1 MADTM
6 TSVTVDPARLWASIQ
21 DTAAFGACAG
31 GGVNRLTLG
40 DDDRQVRD
48 WFRAAAEAA
57 GCTVTVDE
65 VGNMFAR
72 RAGRRAGLAPIGIGS
87 HLDTQPTGGKFD
99 GILGVL
105 AGLEVLR
112 ALASAGHVTNAPLE
126 IVNWTNEEGSRFAPA
141 MLGSGVFTGVHT
153 AAFARSRRDGDGVSF
168 GEAIERIGYRG
179 EATGAHAFAAMFE
192 LHIEQGPILDEEA
205 VPIGVVTGVQG
216 VRWLDVTLRGT
227 TGHTGATPMRLRRN
241 ALLGAAGIVEAVD
254 GIARDHGPDAVATVG
269 SLDVSPN
276 SRNVIPGAV
285 TLSVDMRHR
294 DDDVL
299 AAMAASFEHRLPAIA
314 AALGLDHEV
323 TTILDAP
330 AVHFDPR
337 LVAVV
342 EAGADQAGLAHRR
355 LTSGAMHDAAYLARV
370 TPTTM
375 IFVPCRD
382 GVSHNVAEFSSPEAC
397 ANGAQVLL
405 NAVLALD
412 ASLDNGA

>member
-1 MADTM
+1 MA
-6 TSVTVDPARLWASIQ
+6 A
-21 DTAAFGACAG
+21 
-31 GGVNRLTLG
+31 
-40 DDDRQVRD
+40 
-48 WFRAAAEAA
+48 
-57 GCTVTVDE
+57 
-65 VGNMFAR
+65 VGNRRAR
-72 RAGRRAGLAPIGIGS
+72 RAGRRAGLAPIAIGS

-99 GILGVL
+99 GVLGVL

-112 ALASAGHVTNAPLE
+112 ALEDAGHVTNAPLE

-153 AAFARSRRDGDGVSF
+153 PEFARGLRDGDGVTF
-168 GEAIERIGYRG
+168 GDALERIGYRG
-179 EATGAHAFAAMFE
+179 AATGAHPFEAMFE
-192 LHIEQGPILDEEA
+192 LHIEQGPILDGEA

-216 VRWLDVTLRGT
+216 VRWYDVKLHGA
-227 TGHTGATPMRLRRN
+227 TGHTGATPMPLRRN
-241 ALLGAAGIVEAVD
+241 ALLGAARVVEAVD
-254 GIARDHGPDAVATVG
+254 GIARTHGPDAVATVG

-285 TLSVDMRHR
+285 TLSVDLRHR
-294 DDDVL
+294 DDAVL
-299 AAMAASFEHRLPAIA
+299 AAMAAAFEALLPDIA

-323 TTILDAP
+323 ASVLDAP

-337 LVAVV
+337 LVASV
-342 EAGADQAGLAHRR
+342 EAGAARAGLAHRR

-382 GVSHNVAEFSSPEAC
+382 GVSHNVAEFASREAC

-405 NAVLALD
+405 DAVLALD

>member
-1 MADTM
+1 MGRLTGPAI
-6 TSVTVDPARLWASIQ
+6 DPERLWASLQ
-21 DTAAFGACAG
+21 ETAAFGACDG

-40 DDDRQVRD
+40 DDDKRVRD
-48 WFRAAAEAA
+48 WFRAVAEAV

-72 RAGRRAGLAPIGIGS
+72 RPGRHAGLAPIGIGS

-105 AGLEVLR
+105 AGLEILR
-112 ALASAGHVTNAPLE
+112 TLKAAGHVTNAPLE
-126 IVNWTNEEGSRFAPA
+126 VVNWTNEEGSRFAPA

-153 AAFARSRRDGDGVSF
+153 AEFARSRRDGEGVTF

-179 EATGAHAFAAMFE
+179 EATRPHAFAAMFE
-192 LHIEQGPILDEEA
+192 LHIEQGPILDSEA
-205 VPIGVVTGVQG
+205 VPVGVVTGVQG
-216 VRWLDVTLRGT
+216 VRWYDVTLKGT

-241 ALLGAAGIVEAVD
+241 ALLGAARIVEAVD
-254 GIARDHGPDAVATVG
+254 GIARDHGHDAVATVG
-269 SLDVSPN
+269 SLNVSPN

-285 TLSVDMRHR
+285 TLSVDLRHR
-294 DDDVL
+294 DDAVL
-299 AAMAASFEHRLPAIA
+299 AAMAASFEGQLPAVA
-314 AALGLDHEV
+314 AALGLDQ
-323 TTILDAP
+323 TLTSILDAP

-337 LVAVV
+337 LIASV
-342 EAGADQAGLAHRR
+342 EAGAAQAGLAHRH

-375 IFVPCRD
+375 IFAPCRD
-382 GVSHNVAEFSSPEAC
+382 GISHNVAEFASREAC